1 ALAPRG
7 LPGAAARSRDGLARG
22 FTFLELLV
30 VMGVMAVFFGLGI
43 GYLLNIGRS
52 AQSMQA
58 ASKITEGASRC
69 QNLSAG
75 GARATL
81 EIRTR
86 KNAAGDEELVAFT
99 AVQRPIL
106 TSNFEPAPKDHPEL
120 EWFVNAAGSPD
131 NAKPVGAAKLE
142 DAGDGRNAVTLG
154 RGGYVDFGTRPG
166 FAVTDGVLV
175 DCWV

>member
-1 ALAPRG
+1 
-7 LPGAAARSRDGLARG
+7 
-22 FTFLELLV
+22 
-30 VMGVMAVFFGLGI
+30 
-43 GYLLNIGRS
+43 GRS

-86 KNAAGDEELVAFT
+86 KNASGSEELIAFT

-106 TSNFEPAPKDHPEL
+106 TSNFEPPLKDHPEL
-120 EWFVNAAGSPD
+120 DWFVNAAGSPD
-131 NAKPVGAAKLE
+131 SAKPVGGVRLDS
-142 DAGDGRNAVTLG
+142 DAGDGRNAVTLA

-175 DCWV
+175 DCWVK